1 MPRRISTPRRSSSL
15 SEPQHGQGVV
25 EYTLVIC
32 LCAVTVVVV
41 LLVLGD
47 QIATLL
53 ADVYDR
59 IASLLNGA

>member
-1 MPRRISTPRRSSSL
+1 MSRWIPRPLRPSGRP
-15 SEPQHGQGVV
+15 EPQHGQGVV

-53 ADVYDR
+53 TALYER
-59 IASLLNGA
+59 IVSLLNGA